1 MDVSS
6 LQALYAEICRAPRV
20 LTEADRSLLP
30 RLYGALRDFLW
41 LKARRLVRDSVDT
54 PLFVSYQ
61 SDATSH
67 LLQSHLY
74 RRGVRVPRRS
84 TRPCVGG
91 AFGRARLHQ
100 GAVLFR
106 PREGG
111 IPGASAA
118 GIIMGKPCSHGFSA
132 ACELQPML
140 RQWNHQ
146 RILVDHFTFDRAV
159 CTPMVSKLHACVE
172 QLYAHFLSLK
182 T

>member
-1 MDVSS
+1 VSS

-54 PLFVSYQ
+54 PLLVSYQ

-67 LLQSHLY
+67 LCKAISIAEASESHVVRHGRVLAELLVE
-74 RRGVRVPRRS
+74 RGFIKVRSFSGRERVACLVQAPRALS
-84 TRPCVGG
+84 
-91 AFGRARLHQ
+91 L
-100 GAVLFR
+100 
-106 PREGG
+106 
-111 IPGASAA
+111 
-118 GIIMGKPCSHGFSA
+118 GKSCYHGFSA
-132 ACELQPML
+132 ACEFLPIL

-146 RILVDHFTFDRAV
+146 SILVDHVTFDRAV
-159 CTPMVSKLHACVE
+159 YKSMVTSCTRASNYSMQSS
-172 QLYAHFLSLK
+172 LSRK